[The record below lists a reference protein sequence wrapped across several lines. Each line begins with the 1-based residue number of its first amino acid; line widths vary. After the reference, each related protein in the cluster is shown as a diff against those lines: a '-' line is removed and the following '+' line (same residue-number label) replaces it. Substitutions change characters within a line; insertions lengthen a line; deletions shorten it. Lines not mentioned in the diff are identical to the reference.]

1 MLQSEGEFW
10 GVSLKAEPRMI
21 PPGEDKK
28 DTGGLFLWFPRK
40 SGVTGSLSR
49 CALRP
54 QSQRELGGNAWRRAF
69 LRSLE

>member
-49 CALRP
+49 CALGP
-54 QSQRELGGNAWRRAF
+54 
-69 LRSLE
+69 